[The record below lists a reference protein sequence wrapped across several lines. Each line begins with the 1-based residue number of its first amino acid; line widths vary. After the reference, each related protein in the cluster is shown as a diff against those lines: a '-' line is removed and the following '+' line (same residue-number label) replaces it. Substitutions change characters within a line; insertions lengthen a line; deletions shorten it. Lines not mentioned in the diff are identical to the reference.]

1 MFLLGSCTHDFLVKN
16 IIALAQLCKRRKE
29 EVFMSKNYSD
39 DKLFL
44 TYNQQMRKLRNDKQ
58 IICNGTSHKKI
69 LVRAGYFNI
78 VNGYKTPFVSNQD
91 EKGVHSY
98 ISGTSIDQLQAV
110 KRFDEQLRSF
120 LLRYITQVEEE
131 TRTLA
136 GYKFDECNDNG
147 NIPWYST
154 DAYSPNKSL
163 QEKMSVISRAYSE
176 LSKSQLD
183 YVSFYMDNHKQIPT
197 WIMFKVINFSTFID
211 IVRYSK
217 IDVSHSL
224 CNLYGLEDEN
234 GHANVKLLI
243 GSLHWM
249 RKIRNSCAHNERVYC
264 LTRKQEHRSNSGR
277 IIEKYFKMLSPGYT
291 RNLEQKIFDLLVYF
305 KYFLPKSEYKQFIS
319 ELKSMLLSL
328 QSKIHPHAFEYV
340 RGKIGIMN
348 LDDLDTLL
356 NLPKDE
362 IEYNKFD
369 KS

>member
-1 MFLLGSCTHDFLVKN
+1 
-16 IIALAQLCKRRKE
+16 
-29 EVFMSKNYSD
+29 MSE

-44 TYNQQMRKLRNDKQ
+44 TYNQQMRKLRNDKG
-58 IICNGTSHKKI
+58 IICTGSSHKKI

-78 VNGYKTPFVSNQD
+78 VNGYKTPFVSGQD
-91 EKGVHSY
+91 SNGNHSY

-110 KRFDEQLRSF
+110 KQFDDKLRSF

-131 TRTLA
+131 ARTLA

-147 NIPWYST
+147 NIPWYNT

-163 QEKMSVISRAYSE
+163 QEKMSVISKAYNE

-183 YVSFYMDNHKQIPT
+183 YVSFYMNNHKQIPT
-197 WIMFKVINFSTFID
+197 WIMFKVVNFSTFID
-211 IVRYSK
+211 LIKYSK

-224 CNLYGLEDEN
+224 CHLYEIEDDN
-234 GHANVKLLI
+234 GHPNVKLLI

-264 LTRKQEHRSNSGR
+264 LTRQSNRRSNTGR
-277 IIEKYFKMLSPGYT
+277 IVEKYFQMLSSGYT
-291 RNLEQKIFDLLVYF
+291 RNLEQKLFDLFVYF
-305 KYFLPKSEYKQFIS
+305 KYFLPKNEYKQFMG
-319 ELKSMLLSL
+319 ELKFMLINL

-340 RGKIGIMN
+340 RGQMGIRN
-348 LDDLDTLL
+348 LTDLDALL
-356 NLPKDE
+356 SFPKNE

-369 KS
+369 K